1 MQENQMR
8 TTSLDSVAAEQQRF
22 MVRVYN
28 WMGAGLGITGV
39 MAFYIANTPAIFNI
53 LMGNPVM
60 PIVLIVAQIGLV
72 FWLATRVM
80 AMSVSQATGVFLLY
94 AGLTGITF
102 STLFVVYTAASI
114 TSTFLV
120 TAGTFG
126 AMSFYGYTTKKDLTS
141 WGSFLFMGLIGI
153 IIASLV
159 NIFLQSPMMHWIIT
173 YAGVLIFVGLTA
185 YDTQKIK
192 EMNIL
197 GNEGTDEDT
206 KEAIRGALTLYLD
219 FINLFLM
226 LLRIM
231 GDRRQ
236 TKNIKVEK
244 KLNFGF
250 ANLVLA
256 VREEFIDVFT
266 TLDLDEVA
274 DEFRKKNKRLI
285 RIGSKYPNLT
295 RQYLYS
301 RGVTNFSI
309 VKSRGATEL
318 MPAISTAELI
328 SDITSSGQTLT
339 ANKLRILNDGEILK
353 SQACIFVS
361 KKNQKKKGLKRIL
374 SILSK

>member
-1 MQENQMR
+1 MERENVR
-8 TTSLDSVAAEQQRF
+8 HSSVDAVAAEQQRF

-39 MAFYIANTPAIFNI
+39 MAFYIANTPTMLNI
-53 LMGNPVM
+53 LMGNPIL

-72 FWLATRVM
+72 FWLASRVM
-80 AMSVSQATGVFLLY
+80 QMSVSQATGVFLLY

-120 TAGTFG
+120 TAGTFS

-141 WGSFLFMGLIGI
+141 WGSFLFMGLIGL

-159 NIFLQSPMMHWIIT
+159 NMFMQSPMLHWIIT

-231 GDRRQ
+231 GDRR
-236 TKNIKVEK
+236 
-244 KLNFGF
+244 
-250 ANLVLA
+250 
-256 VREEFIDVFT
+256 
-266 TLDLDEVA
+266 
-274 DEFRKKNKRLI
+274 
-285 RIGSKYPNLT
+285 
-295 RQYLYS
+295 
-301 RGVTNFSI
+301 
-309 VKSRGATEL
+309 
-318 MPAISTAELI
+318 
-328 SDITSSGQTLT
+328 
-339 ANKLRILNDGEILK
+339 
-353 SQACIFVS
+353 
-361 KKNQKKKGLKRIL
+361 
-374 SILSK
+374 

>member
-1 MQENQMR
+1 MER
-8 TTSLDSVAAEQQRF
+8 EYVRHSSVDAVAAEQQRF

-39 MAFYIANTPAIFNI
+39 MAFYIANTPTMLNI
-53 LMGNPVM
+53 LMGNPIL

-72 FWLATRVM
+72 FWLASRVM
-80 AMSVSQATGVFLLY
+80 QMSVSQATGVFLLY

-120 TAGTFG
+120 TAGTFS

-141 WGSFLFMGLIGI
+141 MGSFLFMGLIGL

-159 NIFLQSPMMHWIIT
+159 NMFMQSPMLHWIIT

-231 GDRRQ
+231 GDRR
-236 TKNIKVEK
+236 
-244 KLNFGF
+244 
-250 ANLVLA
+250 
-256 VREEFIDVFT
+256 
-266 TLDLDEVA
+266 
-274 DEFRKKNKRLI
+274 
-285 RIGSKYPNLT
+285 
-295 RQYLYS
+295 
-301 RGVTNFSI
+301 
-309 VKSRGATEL
+309 
-318 MPAISTAELI
+318 
-328 SDITSSGQTLT
+328 
-339 ANKLRILNDGEILK
+339 
-353 SQACIFVS
+353 
-361 KKNQKKKGLKRIL
+361 
-374 SILSK
+374 